1 VSWSG
6 SATMA
11 RPLSK
16 GQIKE
21 AYQGDKGKNM
31 ASYQILYW
39 FDIPVQVR
47 ASIGRNRR
55 TVPLTNRFVEAVD
68 AAAMAAGLSASDA
81 YTEQFRWSEAEER
94 DGEPDVVAA
103 AVVAELEAQF
113 PEIDWRATAQALRER
128 HN

>member
-55 TVPLTNRFVEAVD
+55 TVPLTNRFVEWYPRED
-68 AAAMAAGLSASDA
+68 SNLWPLGPQPSA
-81 YTEQFRWSEAEER
+81 
-94 DGEPDVVAA
+94 
-103 AVVAELEAQF
+103 L
-113 PEIDWRATAQALRER
+113 I
-128 HN
+128 H